1 MKERVLVVGGAGY
14 IGSVAVSMLL
24 DNGYD
29 VAVFYSLERG
39 HRAAIDSRAE
49 FYHGDLK
56 ERDRIRKAC
65 NAYRPSVAMHFAAY
79 ALVGESMENP
89 SLYFRNN
96 LCAGI
101 NLLDTLLEVQARM
114 IIFSSTCAT
123 FGVPETLPITEENP
137 QNPTNPYGE
146 SKLMFEKALRWYDR
160 IHGLKHVSLRYFNAA
175 GATESLGEDHDP
187 ETHLIPNVLKV
198 ALGQR
203 DAVSLFGCD
212 YPTPDGTCI
221 RDYIHI
227 EDLCEAHLLAM
238 NLDQSRQYNLGNGE
252 GFSVLQVIQAAREI
266 TGHPIP
272 VKEEARRPG
281 DPPILVGSADKI
293 KAELGWRPKVPEMA
307 SIVQSAWEWHKKH
320 PEGYKDEQQASGLSE
335 GG

>member
-29 VAVFYSLERG
+29 VAVFDSLERG

-49 FYHGDLK
+49 FYHGDLN
-56 ERDRIRKAC
+56 ERDTIRRVC
-65 NAYRPSVAMHFAAY
+65 NEYRPSVAMHFSAY
-79 ALVGESMENP
+79 ALVGESMEDP

-96 LCAGI
+96 FSAGI
-101 NLLDTLLEVQARM
+101 NLLDSLVEVRARM

-123 FGVPETLPITEENP
+123 FGVPDTLPITEENP

-160 IHGLKHVSLRYFNAA
+160 IHGLNHVSLRYFNAA
-175 GATESLGEDHDP
+175 GATENLGEDHDP

-198 ALGQR
+198 ALGQK
-203 DAVSLFGCD
+203 DCVSIFGTD
-212 YPTPDGTCI
+212 YPTPDGTCV

-227 EDLCEAHLLAM
+227 RDLCEAHLLAM
-238 NLDQSRQYNLGNGE
+238 NLNQSKQYNLGNGE
-252 GFSVLQVIQAAREI
+252 GFSVLEVIQTAREI

-272 VKEEARRPG
+272 SREEARRPG
-281 DPPILVGSADKI
+281 DPPILVGSAGKI
-293 KAELGWRPKVPEMA
+293 RAELGWSPKHPEIR
-307 SIVQSAWEWHKKH
+307 SILQSAWEWHKKH
-320 PEGYKDEQQASGLSE
+320 PEGYRDE
-335 GG
+335 

>member
-14 IGSVAVSMLL
+14 IGSVVVSMLL
-24 DNGYD
+24 DNQHD
-29 VAVFYSLERG
+29 VAVFDSLERG
-39 HRAAIDSRAE
+39 HRAAIDGRAA

-56 ERDRIRKAC
+56 EHSRIRAVC
-65 NAYRPSVAMHFAAY
+65 NEYRPSVAMHFAAY

-101 NLLDTLLEVQARM
+101 NLLDTLVEVQARM

-123 FGVPETLPITEENP
+123 FGVPETLPITEETP

-146 SKLMFEKALRWYDR
+146 SKLMFEKALRWYDQ

-203 DAVSLFGCD
+203 DSVSLFGSD

-227 EDLCEAHLLAM
+227 EDLCQAHLLAM
-238 NLDQSRQYNLGNGE
+238 SLDQSRQYNLGNGE

-293 KAELGWRPKVPEMA
+293 KAELGWRPKTPDMA
-307 SIVQSAWEWHKKH
+307 SIVQSAWEWHKRH
-320 PEGYKDEQQASGLSE
+320 PEGYEDPS
-335 GG
+335 